1 MLPDWIPAEPWNEFV
16 AMRKRIKKP
25 LTEYATKLAIGKL
38 IKLKDA
44 GQDLTEVINESI
56 LRQWDSFYPMKV
68 QKTDLGNWWDTK
80 EKTAAKAQELHLTPM
95 VGETSDLFKQ
105 RINRVIQHGG
115 LEAAAPAR
123 MHQSESVSKQPTMS
137 RETARAE
144 LQRALAL
151 TKVRH

>member
-1 MLPDWIPAEPWNEFV
+1 
-16 AMRKRIKKP
+16 MRKRIKKP
-25 LTEYATKLAIGKL
+25 LTDYATKLAIVKL

-56 LRQWDSFYPMKV
+56 LRQWDTFWPIRE
-68 QKTDLGNWWDTK
+68 QKADLGNWWDTR

-95 VGETSDLFKQ
+95 VGETGDMFKQ

-123 MHQSESVSKQPTMS
+123 IHQVEAPATFRS
-137 RETARAE
+137 ETARAE
-144 LQRALAL
+144 LQRAIAL
-151 TKVRH
+151 TKRH

>member
-25 LTEYATKLAIGKL
+25 LTDYSTKLAIGKL
-38 IKLKDA
+38 TKLKEA
-44 GQDLTEVINESI
+44 GQDLTEIINESI
-56 LRQWDSFYPMKV
+56 LRQWDTFWPIREEKANM
-68 QKTDLGNWWDTK
+68 GNWWDTK
-80 EKTAAKAQELHLTPM
+80 EKTAAKAQELHLAPM

-123 MHQSESVSKQPTMS
+123 THQAEAPATFRS
-137 RETARAE
+137 ETARAE
-144 LQRALAL
+144 LQRAIAL
-151 TKVRH
+151 TKRH

>member
-1 MLPDWIPAEPWNEFV
+1 MFPDWIPIEPWNEFV

-25 LTEYATKLAIGKL
+25 LTDYATKLAIGKL

-56 LRQWDSFYPMKV
+56 LRQWDTFWPIRAEKA
-68 QKTDLGNWWDTK
+68 DLGNWWDTK
-80 EKTAAKAQELHLTPM
+80 EKTVAKAQELHLFPM
-95 VGETSDLFKQ
+95 VGETNDIFKQ

-115 LEAAAPAR
+115 LEASAPTR
-123 MHQSESVSKQPTMS
+123 IYQSELDTQQSTIS

-144 LQRALAL
+144 LQRAIAL
-151 TKVRH
+151 VKRR